1 MNQGKSM
8 PRNTKASAIV
18 TPTAAAIAAE
28 TIKKLKATVPA
39 VANATA
45 VPALPKATTPA
56 QAHALETLADFYKS
70 VEFTKDSPV
79 LHVYSAEKATF
90 LRGFLKVAR
99 LRAEAQGKKFTFITI
114 KSPADPKSA
123 GDPKKA
129 VSGGPK
135 PPAPNLP

>member
-1 MNQGKSM
+1 M
-8 PRNTKASAIV
+8 PRNTKASAPIV
-18 TPTAAAIAAE
+18 PPATAKAVAAE
-28 TIKKLKATVPA
+28 TIKKLKATTKA
-39 VANATA
+39 AAANAPA
-45 VPALPKATTPA
+45 VPALPKAGNPA
-56 QAHALETLADFYKS
+56 EAHALETLADFYKS
-70 VEFTKDSPV
+70 AEFSKPNPV
-79 LHVYSAEKATF
+79 LYVYSTEKATF

-129 VSGGPK
+129 VSGPK

>member
-1 MNQGKSM
+1 M

-18 TPTAAAIAAE
+18 TPPATAKAVAAE
-28 TIKKLKATVPA
+28 TIKKLKATTKA
-39 VANATA
+39 VAPA
-45 VPALPKATTPA
+45 VPALPKATTPFEE
-56 QAHALETLADFYKS
+56 HALQTLADFYKS

-79 LHVYSAEKATF
+79 LHVYSQEKAVF

-129 VSGGPK
+129 VSGSK